1 MKADTRKARLVIGA
15 AALALIMPIAQ
26 AGDPMMKDEMGKK
39 DGMTKSEMTGK
50 DGTMKDGMA
59 GKGGMTMD
67 DKSGKG
73 EMMKEG
79 MAKDEDAMKPAKPGA
94 TEHSSPY
101 K

>member
-1 MKADTRKARLVIGA
+1 MKADTRKARLVAGA
-15 AALALIMPIAQ
+15 AALALIMPVAY

-39 DGMTKSEMTGK
+39 DGMHKSEMTSKEGA
-50 DGTMKDGMA
+50 MKDGMS
-59 GKGGMTMD
+59 GKGGMTME

-79 MAKDEDAMKPAKPGA
+79 MAKDEDAMKPADSGGGN
-94 TEHSSPY
+94 SSPY